1 MELQKLRTLVIAGAG
16 LMGASMAQQFA
27 GAGYPVTL
35 YDISQQALEKGR
47 QLIALNQSQAVES
60 GASTHAQAE
69 ALQGRIAYTTD
80 KACFNRCQLVVESI
94 VEDMAIK
101 QDFWREVSALTPP
114 DCVLATNTSGL
125 SITAIAT
132 AVQNPGRFVGMHWFN
147 PAHLIPLVEVI
158 SGQETAPETA
168 EFIYAL
174 AESIGKKP
182 IRVQRDAPGFIANR
196 LQLAILREALHIAES
211 GIGSIEDVDRCMK
224 YGLGLRYACLGPFEV
239 CDLGGLDT
247 FYHIAQ
253 YLFGDLSN
261 ASQPTPLLA
270 DLYQSGAY
278 GVKTGRGFYDYPDGK
293 ADAAVKERDR
303 LFLKAKG
310 ILDGED

>member
-47 QLIALNQSQAVES
+47 RLIALNQSQAVES
-60 GASTHAQAE
+60 GASIPTQAE
-69 ALQGRIAYTTD
+69 ALRGRIAYTTD
-80 KACFNRCQLVVESI
+80 KECFGRCQLVVESI

-168 EFIYAL
+168 EFVYAL

-182 IRVQRDAPGFIANR
+182 IRVQKDAPGFIANR

-253 YLFGDLSN
+253 YLFPDLSDVK
-261 ASQPTPLLA
+261 QPTPLLTG
-270 DLYQSGAY
+270 LYQSGAY
-278 GVKTGRGFYDYPDGK
+278 GVKAGRGFYNYSAGK

>member
-1 MELQKLRTLVIAGAG
+1 MKLQDLHEIAIAGAG

-27 GAGYPVTL
+27 GAGYPVAL

-60 GASTHAQAE
+60 GAFTPSQSE
-69 ALQGRIAYTTD
+69 AVQGRIAYTTD

-174 AESIGKKP
+174 ADSIGKKP
-182 IRVQRDAPGFIANR
+182 IRVQKDAPGFIANR

-211 GIGSIEDVDRCMK
+211 GIGSVEDVDRCMK

-253 YLFGDLSN
+253 YLFPDLSDVKR
-261 ASQPTPLLA
+261 PTPLLA
-270 DLYQSGAY
+270 GLYQSGAY
-278 GVKTGRGFYDYPDGK
+278 GVKAGRGFYDYSAGK

-310 ILDGED
+310 ILEGEN